1 MVVRECLIK
10 AQPNSSAVR
19 GGVASV
25 AAAMGLENEGNPPTL
40 PTEGM
45 GMLAVM
51 ASGHL
56 CGYEYTHDERVS

>member
-1 MVVRECLIK
+1 M
-10 AQPNSSAVR
+10 ASA
-19 GGVASV
+19 

>member
-1 MVVRECLIK
+1 V
-10 AQPNSSAVR
+10 PPSNWHR
-19 GGVASV
+19 GGVA
-25 AAAMGLENEGNPPTL
+25 AAASAMGLENEGNPPTL